1 MSTADQIIERLRS
14 AYPTPTVAIAI
25 ARGPNS
31 RAEAVSTQG
40 VVRVEAGPGQQ
51 VKEEP

>member
-1 MSTADQIIERLRS
+1 MDSTERIKRLP
-14 AYPTPTVAIAI
+14 AALATTAVAIAI

-40 VVRVEAGPGQQ
+40 VVRVESKQ
-51 VKEEP
+51 EER